1 MILRF
6 GRIQWK
12 VPERQACINWFIV
25 GLILLPIYIKF
36 MSILSQ
42 ILSFST
48 TFTTYLYYGVLW
60 LLLLSGIKGILR
72 QATSAVIV
80 AVVSAAI
87 IVFEMLV
94 HPTSIEYIFGGDLF
108 SFVTFQPSALIP
120 SALFIFIGLAI
131 SDFENLGMLLHKG
144 ARIGVIGA
152 TLTYAMMLVRGIA
165 IHYDDMSTAYGICLA
180 VCVLVAY
187 QERKDWMFITLGI
200 ICLVLAGTRGPIL
213 CLIAALMFKFIIF
226 EENLRKKIWGV
237 VLCVFAALIIYS
249 GLGFQLL
256 VIFEKLLSGFGIT
269 SLRFL
274 DYLNEGMFFDGSGRE
289 GLANILIEAIQKHPI
304 LGYGIGGDRLLL
316 PKGFYAH
323 NLVIEALVSFGVIGG
338 GAFLIWVAFLSL
350 GVLTSPRADIRKMG
364 IGLFC
369 GIVMKLFLSSSFIIS
384 REFFL
389 FLGFCMAVRR
399 VSKRRAKIESEENK

>member
-80 AVVSAAI
+80 AVVSTAI

-187 QERKDWMFITLGI
+187 QERKDWVLIALGI
-200 ICLVLAGTRGPIL
+200 ICLVLAGTRGPIVS
-213 CLIAALMFKFIIF
+213 LIAALMFRFIVF
-226 EENLRKKIWGV
+226 EQNLRRKIWGV
-237 VLCVFAALIIYS
+237 VLCVFAGVLIYS

-256 VIFEKLLSGFGIT
+256 VIFEKLLSDFGIT
-269 SLRFL
+269 SLRFV
-274 DYLNEGMFFDGSGRE
+274 DYLNEGMFFDGSSRGDFSSMLLDAVKE
-289 GLANILIEAIQKHPI
+289 QPV

-323 NLVIEALVSFGVIGG
+323 NLVIEALVAFGVIGG
-338 GAFLIWVAFLSL
+338 GAFLIWVAYLSF
-350 GVLTSPRADIRKMG
+350 GVLTSQKTIIRKMG
-364 IGLFC
+364 IGMFC
-369 GIVMKLFLSSSFIIS
+369 GIVVKLFLSSSFIIS
-384 REFFL
+384 KEFFL
-389 FLGFCMAVRR
+389 FLGLCMAVRR
-399 VSKRRAKIESEENK
+399 GSKLGAKMRSGE